1 LPRFLAQ
8 KQNVS
13 EAEGNGEE
21 ETVMR
26 VAILG
31 TGKMGG
37 AMARRLK
44 AEGHELTLWN
54 RTRAR
59 AQALGVGSVTATPAE
74 AVANAEV
81 VISMLTDADAIR
93 AAYVGEGGAVRAA
106 RDQVFIEMS
115 TAGPDVVKE
124 LQPVIERAGAKFVE
138 CPVLGSI
145 VAMETGKGLLFA
157 AGDDAALER
166 ARPVLEA
173 LGEVR
178 RIKDPESAAKL
189 KLIANTVLMGVSALA
204 AEVMAAGAAAGVDTE
219 DVFWVLTRFAPALG
233 ARRAG
238 YVEHRYEPVTFA
250 LRDAVKDLRLAAD
263 LFKRAGAVTPLTV
276 KTKELFEKAA
286 QTAGELDLSAISTL
300 YETAPRDRAAVAPI
314 DRKRG

>member
-1 LPRFLAQ
+1 
-8 KQNVS
+8 
-13 EAEGNGEE
+13 
-21 ETVMR
+21 MR

-44 AEGHELTLWN
+44 AEGHDLTLWN
-54 RTRAR
+54 RTRER
-59 AQALGVGSVTATPAE
+59 AEALGVGDVAATPAE
-74 AVANAEV
+74 AVENAEV
-81 VISMLTDADAIR
+81 VISILTDAGAIR
-93 AAYVGEGGAVRAA
+93 AAYLGEAGAVKGA
-106 RDQVFIEMS
+106 RGQVFIEMS

-138 CPVLGSI
+138 CPVVGSI
-145 VAMETGKGLLFA
+145 AAMETGKGFLFA

-178 RIKDPESAAKL
+178 RIKDPESAANL
-189 KLIANTVLMGVSALA
+189 KLIANTVLTGLSALA
-204 AEVMAAGAAAGVDTE
+204 AEVMAAGLAAGVDTE

-233 ARRAG
+233 ARRTG
-238 YVEHRYEPVTFA
+238 YIEHRYEPVTFA

-263 LFKRAGAVTPLTV
+263 LYKRVGASTPITL

-286 QTAGELDLSAISTL
+286 ETAGDLDLSAISTL
-300 YETAPRDRAAVAPI
+300 YDKLPA
-314 DRKRG
+314 KRG

>member
-1 LPRFLAQ
+1 
-8 KQNVS
+8 
-13 EAEGNGEE
+13 
-21 ETVMR
+21 MR

-37 AMARRLK
+37 AMARRLT
-44 AEGHELTLWN
+44 AEGHDLTLWN
-54 RTRAR
+54 RTRER
-59 AQALGVGSVTATPAE
+59 AEALGVGRVAATPAE
-74 AVANAEV
+74 AVENAEV
-81 VISMLTDADAIR
+81 VISMLTDASAIR
-93 AAYVGEGGAVRAA
+93 AAYLGEAGAVKGA
-106 RDQVFIEMS
+106 RGQVFVEMS

-138 CPVLGSI
+138 CPVVGSI
-145 VAMETGKGLLFA
+145 AAMETGKGFLFA

-178 RIKDPESAAKL
+178 RIKDPESAANL
-189 KLIANTVLMGVSALA
+189 KLIANTVLTGLSALA

-238 YVEHRYEPVTFA
+238 YIEHRYEPVTFA

-263 LFKRAGAVTPLTV
+263 LYLRAGASTPITL

-286 QTAGELDLSAISTL
+286 ETAGDLDLSAISTL
-300 YETAPRDRAAVAPI
+300 YDKLPP
-314 DRKRG
+314 KRG

>member
-1 LPRFLAQ
+1 
-8 KQNVS
+8 
-13 EAEGNGEE
+13 
-21 ETVMR
+21 MR

-37 AMARRLK
+37 AIARRLK

-54 RTRAR
+54 RTRER
-59 AQALGVGSVTATPAE
+59 AETLGIGRVAAAPAE
-74 AVANAEV
+74 AVEDAEIV
-81 VISMLTDADAIR
+81 VSILTDATAIR
-93 AAYVGEGGAVRAA
+93 VAYLGDGGAVRAA

-124 LQPVIERAGAKFVE
+124 LQPVIEQAGAKFIE

-145 VAMETGKGLLFA
+145 TAMETGKGLLFA
-157 AGDDAALER
+157 AGDDEPLER

-189 KLIANTVLMGVSALA
+189 KLIANTVLTGLSALA

-238 YVEHRYEPVTFA
+238 YVDHRYEPVTFA

-263 LFKRAGAVTPLTV
+263 MFKRAGAATPLTR

-286 QTAGELDLSAISTL
+286 ESAGELDLSAISTL
-300 YETAPRDRAAVAPI
+300 YEKAPAHRA
-314 DRKRG
+314 

>member
-1 LPRFLAQ
+1 
-8 KQNVS
+8 
-13 EAEGNGEE
+13 
-21 ETVMR
+21 MR

-37 AMARRLK
+37 AIARRLK

-54 RTRAR
+54 RTRER
-59 AQALGVGSVTATPAE
+59 AETLGVGRVAAAPAE
-74 AVANAEV
+74 AVEDAEIV
-81 VISMLTDADAIR
+81 VSILTDATGIR
-93 AAYVGEGGAVRAA
+93 AAYLGEGGAVRAA

-124 LQPVIERAGAKFVE
+124 LQPVIEQAGAKFIE

-145 VAMETGKGLLFA
+145 TAMETGKGLLFA

-166 ARPVLEA
+166 AGPVLEA

-189 KLIANTVLMGVSALA
+189 KLIANTVLTGLSALA
-204 AEVMAAGAAAGVDTE
+204 AEVMAAGAAVGVDTD

-263 LFKRAGAVTPLTV
+263 MFKRAGAATPLTL

-286 QTAGELDLSAISTL
+286 ESAGDLDLSAISTL
-300 YETAPRDRAAVAPI
+300 YEKAPARRA
-314 DRKRG
+314 